1 MALVL
6 VVGAG
11 FSGAVV
17 ARELAD
23 AGHRVVV
30 AERRGH
36 LGGNAHDEQ
45 DVAGILV
52 HRYGPHIFH
61 TNAPRVWNYLSR
73 FTVWRPYEHRV
84 LASVDGQLLPL
95 PINRTTINR
104 LYGWQLTEE
113 GVRRH
118 LERVR
123 LEREP
128 LQTSED
134 VVLSRVGED
143 LADRF
148 YRGYTRKQWN
158 RELHDLAPGVA
169 GRIPVRVTDDDR
181 YFEDRYQAMPQ
192 DGYAALFRQMV
203 DHPRVEVRFGV
214 EGLAL
219 PERRQAAV
227 VVYTGPLD
235 AYFGQGLGR
244 LPYRSIRFEHEHL
257 AGVARLQSVATV
269 NYPGPEPYTRI
280 TEFKHLTG
288 QQHAGTSIVREYP
301 TDEGEPYYPV
311 PSPASDQLARR
322 YRAEAAREHGVVFLG
337 RLAQYRYLNMDQA
350 VAAALVAAARLVRDL
365 RG

>member
-11 FSGAVV
+11 FSGAVA

-36 LGGNAHDEQ
+36 LGGNAYDER
-45 DVAGILV
+45 DAAGVLV

-61 TNAPRVWNYLSR
+61 TNAPRVWDYLSQ
-73 FTVWRPYEHRV
+73 FTAWRPYEHRV

-104 LYGWQLTEE
+104 LYGWDLTEE
-113 GVRRH
+113 GVRRY

-123 LEREP
+123 VDREP
-128 LQTSED
+128 LRSSED

-148 YRGYTRKQWN
+148 FRGYTWKQWH
-158 RELHDLAPGVA
+158 RELRDLAPGVA

-181 YFEDRYQAMPQ
+181 YFDDQYQAMPR
-192 DGYAALFRQMV
+192 DGYAALFRRLV
-203 DHPRVEVRFGV
+203 DHPAIAVRLGV
-214 EGLAL
+214 EGLDL
-219 PERRQAAV
+219 PERRQAAL

-235 AYFGQGLGR
+235 AYFGHGLGR
-244 LPYRSIRFEHEHL
+244 LPYRSIRFEHQHL
-257 AGVARLQSVATV
+257 PGVPLVQAVATV

-288 QQHAGTSIVREYP
+288 QRHSGTSIVREYP
-301 TDEGEPYYPV
+301 TDAGDPYYPV
-311 PSPASDQLARR
+311 PGPESDHLARR
-322 YRAEAAREHGVVFLG
+322 YRALAARASGVVFLG

-350 VAAALVAAARLVRDL
+350 VAAALVASERLVRDL
-365 RG
+365 G

>member
-11 FSGAVV
+11 FSGAVA
-17 ARELAD
+17 ARQLAE
-23 AGHRVVV
+23 AGHRVVL
-30 AERRGH
+30 AERRDH
-36 LGGNAHDEQ
+36 LGGNAYDER
-45 DVAGILV
+45 DAAGVLV

-61 TNAPRVWNYLSR
+61 TNAQRVWDYLSR
-73 FTVWRPYEHRV
+73 FTAWRPYEHRV
-84 LASVDGQLLPL
+84 LAFVGGQLLPL

-104 LYGWQLTEE
+104 LYGWHLTED

-123 LEREP
+123 IGREP
-128 LQTSED
+128 LRTSED

-148 YRGYTRKQWN
+148 FRGYTRKQWN
-158 RELHDLAPGVA
+158 RELQDLAPGVA

-192 DGYAALFRQMV
+192 DGYAALFARIV
-203 DHPRVEVRFGV
+203 DHPAIELRLGV

-219 PERRQAAV
+219 PERRQAAL

-235 AYFGQGLGR
+235 AYFGHGLGR
-244 LPYRSIRFEHEHL
+244 LPYRSIQFEHEHL

-269 NYPGPEPYTRI
+269 NYPGREPYTRI

-288 QQHAGTSIVREYP
+288 QRHSGTSIVREYP
-301 TDEGEPYYPV
+301 TDAGDPYYPV
-311 PSPASDQLARR
+311 PGPGSDDLARR
-322 YRAEAAREHGVVFLG
+322 YRALAARESGVVFLG

-350 VAAALVAAARLVRDL
+350 VAAALVASERLMKDL
-365 RG
+365 G